1 MMLEIRTRLQRSGF
15 DCEFDARLEAR
26 GGYAIIGPSGSG
38 KTSLL
43 RFIAGL
49 EKGKDSYLSFA
60 GECWQDDQKG
70 LFIPPHKRRIGYIFQ
85 DILLFEHLS
94 VKDNLQFGK
103 KRAQPQVTAGL
114 SDDEII
120 ALLDLQTL
128 LKRSPEAL
136 SGGEKQRVAI
146 ARALL
151 TNPVL
156 LLMDEPLASLDPESK
171 NTILPYFERVTQH
184 LDIPI
189 LYVSHSLDEV
199 TRLADYLLYIERGR
213 ILSQGAVR
221 ETVARLDLPLAH
233 LESAGTVIN
242 AQIAEQDD
250 HFNLSILS
258 SSAGRFSVEQLPYP
272 LATKV
277 KLRINARD
285 VSLCR
290 ELPTDTSI
298 LNCISATVTDMAED
312 TQAHMVVSLAAGDEV
327 LLARIT
333 RKSVHSLDIKPGS
346 KVYAQVKSVVLM
358 H

>member
-1 MMLEIRTRLQRSGF
+1 MMLEIRTRLPRSGF
-15 DCEFDARLEAR
+15 DCEFDTRLEAR

-49 EKGKDSYLSFA
+49 EKGFNSFLA
-60 GECWQDDQKG
+60 FDGNLWQDDKRG
-70 LFIPPHKRRIGYIFQ
+70 LFVPPHKRRIGYIFQ

-94 VKDNLQFGK
+94 VKDNLHFGK
-103 KRAQPQVTAGL
+103 KRVPSNGAIVLGY
-114 SDDEII
+114 DEII
-120 ALLDLQTL
+120 ELLDLQPL
-128 LKRSPEAL
+128 LKRSPDAL

-151 TNPVL
+151 TSPIL

-199 TRLADYLLYIERGR
+199 TRLADHVLYIEKGH
-213 ILSQGAVR
+213 ILTQGAMR

-233 LESAGTVIN
+233 LDMAGTVVS
-242 AQIAEQDD
+242 AEIADQDNQ
-250 HFNLSILS
+250 FNLSILH
-258 SSAGRFSVEQLPYP
+258 SSAGTFSVEQLPYP

-277 KLRINARD
+277 RLRINARD

-298 LNCISATVTDMAED
+298 LNCIAATVIDLAED
-312 TQAHMVVSLAAGDEV
+312 TQAHVVVSLAAGDEV

-333 RKSVHSLDIKPGS
+333 RKSAHTLAIKPGV